1 MADLNSVLVFC
12 ALYSGV
18 VMSTLWITVAQKA
31 RRLERVKATHQ
42 YRRSS

>member
-1 MADLNSVLVFC
+1 MADLNIVFLFC

-31 RRLERVKATHQ
+31 RRVQEAKIM
-42 YRRSS
+42 YRKIS